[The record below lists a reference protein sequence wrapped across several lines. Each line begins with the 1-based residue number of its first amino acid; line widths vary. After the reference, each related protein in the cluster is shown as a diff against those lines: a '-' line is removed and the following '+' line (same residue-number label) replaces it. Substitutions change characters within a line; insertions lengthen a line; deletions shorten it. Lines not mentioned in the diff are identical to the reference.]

1 MTTRWDDREEF
12 LLEEAERDLVRVDCV
27 RPCLLA
33 FHGEESLVCAFLR
46 KPPKGGDLWPIIEVA
61 VLTQALGADR
71 LAFSVSARAWSFDDP
86 IVPVAGD
93 VDLRQRIVHL
103 ITVDG
108 HRQRAV
114 RTETVHPFEISGGEV
129 RWDEPLQMGPSQGNV
144 GALLE
149 LGVRERHQLIQPLD
163 DIRAQ
168 AMRCVAL
175 GHLIA
180 LDPRTSERLGFGP
193 EDYVDEVV

>member
-1 MTTRWDDREEF
+1 MTRCWDDRENF
-12 LLEEAERDLVRVDCV
+12 LLKEAERDLLRVDGV

-33 FHGEESLVCAFLR
+33 FRGEESLVCAFLR
-46 KPPKGGDLWPIIEVA
+46 EPPKGEDVWSLIEVA
-61 VLTQALGADR
+61 ALTQALGADR
-71 LAFSVSARAWSFDDP
+71 LAFSVSGRAWSFDDP

-93 VDLRQRIVHL
+93 VDLRQRIVQI

-114 RTETVHPFEISGGEV
+114 RTETVHPFEIRGGEV
-129 RWDEPLQMGPSQGNV
+129 RWDEPLELGPSEGYV
-144 GALLE
+144 GHMLE
-149 LGVRERHQLIQPLD
+149 LGVRERHQLVRPLEEVRD
-163 DIRAQ
+163 Q

-180 LDPRTSERLGFGP
+180 LDPKTSDRLGFGP
-193 EDYVDEVV
+193 EHFDTAEV